1 MFPGD
6 WLEDI
11 VLGGVLLDGAV
22 TPDDW
27 PELMVH
33 EMFGVLSADDV
44 RFDTAAMLTSD
55 LLEADM
61 LVSNVAIVIWRCF
74 KEKNCISKYFMQ
86 QLLYNN
92 KVIQLEPDP
101 K

>member
-11 VLGGVLLDGAV
+11 VLDGVLLGGAV

-33 EMFGVLSADDV
+33 EMFGVLSEDDV

-74 KEKNCISKYFMQ
+74 KEKKLYQ
-86 QLLYNN
+86 QIFHAT
-92 KVIQLEPDP
+92 VAIQ
-101 K
+101 